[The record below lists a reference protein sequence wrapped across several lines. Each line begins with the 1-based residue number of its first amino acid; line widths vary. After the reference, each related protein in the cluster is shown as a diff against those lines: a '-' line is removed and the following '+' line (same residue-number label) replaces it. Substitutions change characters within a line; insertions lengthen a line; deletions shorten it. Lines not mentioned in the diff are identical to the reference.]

1 MTPFY
6 EEDEVNQPQD
16 SSSPF
21 EERQNPPF
29 NTNNPVDDRRVG
41 QPIPEQSQQP
51 QQQQIPQHLQPEEQQ
66 QRTYQ
71 YPPQEPSQ
79 RFPGADLPVTD
90 SKGLGEKLMV
100 NFNLRLN

>member
-6 EEDEVNQPQD
+6 EEEEVNQPQD

-21 EERQNPPF
+21 QERQNPSF
-29 NTNNPVDDRRVG
+29 NTNNPVGDRRVG
-41 QPIPEQSQQP
+41 QQIPEQSQQP
-51 QQQQIPQHLQPEEQQ
+51 LQPEQQ
-66 QRTYQ
+66 QHTYQ

-79 RFPGADLPVTD
+79 QVPGADLPVTD

-100 NFNLRLN
+100 NFNSRLN

>member
-6 EEDEVNQPQD
+6 EEDEDNQPQD

-21 EERQNPPF
+21 EERQNPSF
-29 NTNNPVDDRRVG
+29 NTNNPVADRRVG
-41 QPIPEQSQQP
+41 QQIPEQSQQP
-51 QQQQIPQHLQPEEQQ
+51 LQQQIPQHLQPEQQ

-71 YPPQEPSQ
+71 YPPLEQSQ
-79 RFPGADLPVTD
+79 QVPGADLPVTD

-100 NFNLRLN
+100 NFNSRLN